1 MHFSCNIFYWDNDMI
16 TRCVF
21 PFCQH
26 LFVDGLN
33 TIQHL
38 RLFWYDKAAL
48 VKSTPLIYLIFDIF
62 LQIAL
67 NSQRNRCFLS
77 SRLNIIWASSFC
89 LSTHT
94 LSIQVLFNKR
104 IGLLDKFSSSY
115 VWWKVYHKENLTR
128 NSTSLTAAFM
138 WR

>member
-1 MHFSCNIFYWDNDMI
+1 MFFHSANIYSLTDLTLYN
-16 TRCVF
+16 
-21 PFCQH
+21 
-26 LFVDGLN
+26 
-33 TIQHL
+33 
-38 RLFWYDKAAL
+38 
-48 VKSTPLIYLIFDIF
+48 IYAYSDIILSRIFKHSGVGKIYTSNLFDIWYF

-89 LSTHT
+89 LSKHT